1 MIELINDTLVN
12 YQKVNDKRMH
22 IELCLMKLASL
33 DSTKKKK
40 SLIKTTEL
48 KSSIEKELIAIKD
61 KDSDKLFKQSQIKNI
76 SSLSIASLNFK
87 KSIEEESQDVD
98 LELPNDDFTD
108 NDFEIAWKKFCELE
122 KKDGNNNILSLLKM
136 NQPFIIDNVI
146 IINTINKMNYK
157 EVKGYKSKIQTFIS
171 KELNNYSISI
181 DVKLS
186 EETDK
191 KKFLDSKEK
200 LKMIQENND
209 SIISLIE
216 EFNLRI

>member
-1 MIELINDTLVN
+1 M
-12 YQKVNDKRMH
+12 
-22 IELCLMKLASL
+22 
-33 DSTKKKK
+33 
-40 SLIKTTEL
+40 
-48 KSSIEKELIAIKD
+48 EKEFLEIEY
-61 KDSDKLFKQSQIKNI
+61 KDSDKLFKQPNIKDI

-87 KSIEEESQDVD
+87 KSIEKVSDDED

-136 NQPFIIDNVI
+136 DQPFINDNVI
-146 IINTINKMNYK
+146 FINTINKMNFK
-157 EVKGYKSKIQTFIS
+157 EINGYKSKIQTFIS
-171 KELNNYSISI
+171 EELNNYSITV

-186 EETDK
+186 EEIDK
-191 KKFLDSKEK
+191 KKFLSSKEK
-200 LKMIQENND
+200 LEMIQENNK

>member
-1 MIELINDTLVN
+1 M
-12 YQKVNDKRMH
+12 
-22 IELCLMKLASL
+22 
-33 DSTKKKK
+33 
-40 SLIKTTEL
+40 
-48 KSSIEKELIAIKD
+48 EKEFLEIEY
-61 KDSDKLFKQSQIKNI
+61 KDSDKLFKQPNIKDI

-87 KSIEEESQDVD
+87 KSIEKVSEDED

-136 NQPFIIDNVI
+136 DQPFINDNVI
-146 IINTINKMNYK
+146 FINTINKMNFK
-157 EVKGYKSKIQTFIS
+157 EINGYKSKIQTFIS
-171 KELNNYSISI
+171 EELNNYSITV

-186 EETDK
+186 EEIDK
-191 KKFLDSKEK
+191 KKFLSSKEK
-200 LKMIQENND
+200 LEMIKENNK

>member
-1 MIELINDTLVN
+1 M
-12 YQKVNDKRMH
+12 
-22 IELCLMKLASL
+22 
-33 DSTKKKK
+33 
-40 SLIKTTEL
+40 
-48 KSSIEKELIAIKD
+48 EKEILEIEY
-61 KDSDKLFKQSQIKNI
+61 KDSDKLFKQPNIKDI

-87 KSIEEESQDVD
+87 KSIEKVSDDED

-136 NQPFIIDNVI
+136 DQPFINDNVI
-146 IINTINKMNYK
+146 FINTINKMNFK
-157 EVKGYKSKIQTFIS
+157 EINGYKSKIQTFIS
-171 KELNNYSISI
+171 EELNNYSITV

-186 EETDK
+186 EEIDK
-191 KKFLDSKEK
+191 KKFLSSKEK
-200 LKMIQENND
+200 LEMIKENNK